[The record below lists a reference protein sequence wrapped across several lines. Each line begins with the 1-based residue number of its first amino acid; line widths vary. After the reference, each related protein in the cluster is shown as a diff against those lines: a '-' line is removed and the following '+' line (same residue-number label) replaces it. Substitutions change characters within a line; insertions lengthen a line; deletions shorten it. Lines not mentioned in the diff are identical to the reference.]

1 MTYNVYR
8 PDNTLLGVFS
18 NAAAALKAA
27 IVYRTMTGQAAHVL
41 QERSL

>member
-18 NAAAALKAA
+18 NAADALKAA
-27 IVYRTMTGQAAHVL
+27 IVFQTLTGQPAHVF
-41 QERSL
+41 QKCSL